1 MQHFRDRD
9 GRTIIDALVERR
21 RYDPDFARRLLDHAV
36 DRGADWP
43 SRRVAVLALENQLLS
58 LAGSALP
65 ADQDPAAIHEAA
77 PLLVRLGFAPAAG
90 APCCDDVLKQGYT
103 TTATGGFFGELI
115 RRLSRLAPV
124 HRALMDTAAAPE
136 AAARFLDV
144 ASQECLLTLAR
155 GAFGADE
162 VVAEILRRVR
172 VTAAEIDTSEE
183 STQCAEE
190 ARTVIDLLPE
200 YEADILA
207 RLHGVTRSWW
217 FSAATPMT
225 HNALIAWP
233 VGTSALVIRPPGS
246 SVEFEIKR
254 VGMRG
259 RHALTILYERGGK
272 PLPPSHRLQGAATLS
287 VLQWEAKNCALLS
300 TLYRMIHRE
309 APPLSAVVQLRK
321 VTGVP
326 RTDGTEVPLLDW
338 FDRPEAFGDGFD
350 PMRQALTRSLFAFA
364 LERYVINSVP
374 RMHEARTRAFLR
386 AMTPAQCTLT
396 GTSALRLDVAAA
408 WLGSGGAHSY
418 FVAVYGRAPTLLEA
432 CLFAD
437 TVLMEILDSY
447 RPPAP
452 TTCYAAYVA
461 AAFAENRAAA
471 DRAFLAALT
480 TLGRL
485 WGTLLGLRGYT
496 EGESFVPRNVGLRV
510 VWADGQWTVR
520 IIFMDHELTN
530 VIGKSMRHFHPEAA
544 LSGMHKDWVHIV
556 GGRLGGLSRAG
567 AVAALVAIY
576 RPDAALAALGRA
588 RMIEE
593 LRRAYRITLAR
604 MRDDPALR
612 ARFRDS
618 FVSAFSAWDAVL
630 RLYHASRVGA
640 RERARWKGA
649 MRRVMAAHGL
659 DEKLIG
665 EYRRAIHRHRRMLR
679 GAPYL
684 FDADGGP

>member
-1 MQHFRDRD
+1 MQHLRDSD
-9 GRTIIDALVERR
+9 GRTIIAALVERR
-21 RYDPDFARRLLDHAV
+21 RYDRDFAHGLLDHAL
-36 DRGADWP
+36 DRGSAWP

-58 LAGSALP
+58 LADSALTE
-65 ADQDPAAIHEAA
+65 DDDRAAMHEAA

-90 APCCDDVLKQGYT
+90 APCRDDVLKQGYT
-103 TTATGGFFGELI
+103 TTAPGGFFRELI

-124 HRALMDTAAAPE
+124 HQALMDSPAAPE
-136 AAARFLDV
+136 AVARFLDV

-155 GAFGADE
+155 GVFGADE

-183 STQCAEE
+183 SAQGAEE
-190 ARTVIDLLPE
+190 ARTVVDLLPA

-207 RLHGVTRSWW
+207 RLHGEARSWW
-217 FSAATPMT
+217 FGAATPTT
-225 HNALIAWP
+225 HNALVAWP
-233 VGTSALVIRPPGS
+233 AGTAALVIRPPGS
-246 SVEFEIKR
+246 SAEFEIKR
-254 VGMRG
+254 VGVRG
-259 RHALTILYERGGK
+259 QHALTIAYERGGK
-272 PLPPSHRLQGAATLS
+272 PLPPSHRLQGGEPLS
-287 VLQWEAKNCALLS
+287 VLQWEAKHCALLS

-309 APPLSAVVQLRK
+309 APPLSAVVQLRR

-326 RTDGTEVPLLDW
+326 RADGTEVPLLDW
-338 FDRPEAFGDGFD
+338 LERPEAFGAGFD
-350 PMRQALTRSLFAFA
+350 AMRQALTRSLFAFVR
-364 LERYVINSVP
+364 ERYVINDVP
-374 RMHEARTRAFLR
+374 PTDEKRTHAFLR
-386 AMTPAQCTLT
+386 AMTPAQCTLA

-408 WLGSGGAHSY
+408 WLGSGGADSY
-418 FVAVYGRAPTLLEA
+418 FAAVHGRAPTLPEA
-432 CLFAD
+432 CRFAD

-447 RPPAP
+447 RPPAA
-452 TTCYAAYVA
+452 TTSYAAYVA
-461 AAFAENRAAA
+461 AAFAANRAAA
-471 DRAFLAALT
+471 DRAFLAVLA

-496 EGESFVPRNVGLRV
+496 EGESFVPRNVGLRA

-520 IIFMDHELTN
+520 IVFMDHELTN
-530 VIGKSMRHFHPEAA
+530 VIGKTMRHFHPKAG
-544 LSGMHKDWVHIV
+544 LSGMHKDWVHIL
-556 GGRLGGLSRAG
+556 GGRLGGLPRAG
-567 AVAALVAIY
+567 TVAALVAIY
-576 RPDAALAALGRA
+576 RPDAALAAHGRA
-588 RMIEE
+588 RMIDE
-593 LRRAYRITLAR
+593 LRRAYRVTIAR
-604 MRDDPALR
+604 MRDNDAVR

-618 FVSAFSAWDAVL
+618 FVSAFPAWDAVL
-630 RLYHASRVGA
+630 RLYHASRVGT